1 MTRPVV
7 TLYSGATVIAS
18 NSDWSLNNVQ
28 QLTTAFDLAGAF
40 HFASPTSRDAALEI
54 ALLPGA
60 YTLQAT
66 SLDGGSG
73 TVLAEA
79 YEVP

>member
-1 MTRPVV
+1 MKCYPV
-7 TLYSGATVIAS
+7 S
-18 NSDWSLNNVQ
+18 SLAYVHDLVVSTNVQ